1 MFKNLRS
8 LREKLMITVLLLL
21 AVPMGIVVLIAQ
33 VRSQAVIRSQ
43 ALTLSTKLVTAG
55 AERLET
61 SCERIDDIYRS
72 IYLNEGFRAF
82 LRGAGREKSTAER
95 HRETEQL
102 QSVFLSALSSRSDIF
117 SVIYVTPDGRLV
129 YAARSEAGSY
139 DDYRAAALPDE
150 YLALVS
156 DGTLSSDSAVLLP
169 TGVHMPLRHAP
180 QGGAEP
186 VYAVVRRIVNT
197 EGHFED
203 AGTMFIT
210 VDLSDFEKLTELIR
224 PGDDSRVCVCDET
237 GRLVFDSSGAAS
249 GETLP
254 EEMLCFADGAPQHEL
269 TTGGVSYAMASAR
282 AETAGWYVLMLTPQS
297 EFSAGAMSVSSAI
310 LTAAVAALILIAVV
324 TAIASRVISQ
334 PVKELADAMD
344 ETQLRDL
351 SYRVTVSGADEIARL
366 GNSFNALMDKLE
378 RSLAGEYEAALQQQK
393 AEIRAL
399 QAQMNPHFLYNVL
412 QSMASM
418 AAVRHMSDL
427 ASMATALGSTMR
439 YTISGSEPLVS
450 LREEL
455 SYVEN
460 YLTIQKL
467 RFGERLHAE
476 IDVPEYVMSCA
487 VPRVSI
493 QPLVENA
500 ILHGLEQREK
510 PGTIRIGAWTAGER
524 LTVEVTDDGQGMTEE
539 ELAQLRSALY
549 APSPAEERR
558 GIGLRNLYM
567 RLRLLYDETAQLTLD
582 SEEGIGTVVQIVIP
596 MERRCGP

>member
-1 MFKNLRS
+1 MYRFAIYGKGGIGKSTVTTALSCAFAEMGLRVLQVGCDPKSDSTKNLMEGKR
-8 LREKLMITVLLLL
+8 IPTVLEQLKEKGESLKL
-21 AVPMGIVVLIAQ
+21 EDIVF
-33 VRSQAVIRSQ
+33 
-43 ALTLSTKLVTAG
+43 
-55 AERLET
+55 
-61 SCERIDDIYRS
+61 
-72 IYLNEGFRAF
+72 EGFGGVLCVEA
-82 LRGAGREKSTAER
+82 GGPTPGIGCAGRGII
-95 HRETEQL
+95 
-102 QSVFLSALSSRSDIF
+102 SA
-117 SVIYVTPDGRLV
+117 
-129 YAARSEAGSY
+129 
-139 DDYRAAALPDE
+139 
-150 YLALVS
+150 
-156 DGTLSSDSAVLLP
+156 
-169 TGVHMPLRHAP
+169 
-180 QGGAEP
+180 
-186 VYAVVRRIVNT
+186 
-197 EGHFED
+197 
-203 AGTMFIT
+203 
-210 VDLSDFEKLTELIR
+210 FEKLAELIR

-237 GRLVFDSSGAAS
+237 GRLVFDSAGAAS

-254 EEMLCFADGAPQHEL
+254 EEILCFSDGEPQHEL
-269 TTGGVSYAMASAR
+269 TSGGVSYAMASAR
-282 AETAGWYVLMLTPQS
+282 AEKAGWYVLILTPQS

-439 YTISGSEPLVS
+439 YTISGNEPLVS

-476 IDVPEYVMSCA
+476 IDVPEYVMGCA

-510 PGTIRIGAWTAGER
+510 PGTIRIGAWTAGDR
-524 LTVEVTDDGQGMTEE
+524 LTIEVTDDGQGMTEE

-549 APSPAEERR
+549 ALSPAEERR

-582 SEEGIGTVVQIVIP
+582 SEEGIGTVAQIVIP
-596 MERRCGP
+596 MERRCSL

>member
-1 MFKNLRS
+1 M
-8 LREKLMITVLLLL
+8 
-21 AVPMGIVVLIAQ
+21 
-33 VRSQAVIRSQ
+33 
-43 ALTLSTKLVTAG
+43 
-55 AERLET
+55 
-61 SCERIDDIYRS
+61 
-72 IYLNEGFRAF
+72 
-82 LRGAGREKSTAER
+82 
-95 HRETEQL
+95 
-102 QSVFLSALSSRSDIF
+102 
-117 SVIYVTPDGRLV
+117 
-129 YAARSEAGSY
+129 
-139 DDYRAAALPDE
+139 
-150 YLALVS
+150 
-156 DGTLSSDSAVLLP
+156 
-169 TGVHMPLRHAP
+169 
-180 QGGAEP
+180 
-186 VYAVVRRIVNT
+186 
-197 EGHFED
+197 
-203 AGTMFIT
+203 
-210 VDLSDFEKLTELIR
+210 
-224 PGDDSRVCVCDET
+224 CDET

-282 AETAGWYVLMLTPQS
+282 AEKAGWYVLMLTPQS

-366 GNSFNALMDKLE
+366 GNSFNALMEKLE

-418 AAVRHMSDL
+418 ATVRHMSDL